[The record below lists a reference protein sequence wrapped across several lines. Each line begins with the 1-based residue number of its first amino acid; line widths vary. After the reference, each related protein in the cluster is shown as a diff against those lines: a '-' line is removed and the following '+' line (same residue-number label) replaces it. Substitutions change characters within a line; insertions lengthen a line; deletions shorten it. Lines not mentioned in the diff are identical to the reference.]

1 MKQLFQNIQLFKIA
15 KLAFATGIGQ
25 FITYATAPLLSRL
38 FTSQDFAEFGLFYS
52 LIITLAVAA
61 TLRIEYLIPSSKT
74 TEEAIDFAQHA
85 NHTLWKFTG
94 GLAVFVVLFYLA
106 IGQLNL
112 FVTLIPLGVVAVA
125 QPQIFN
131 LLSTKLERY
140 NLNVSYRILTNIGVN
155 GLSIL
160 FGYFYMG
167 SNGLILGFLIGQFV
181 SLFFLRFGIGA
192 KRVGKEISNWKEK
205 WLTLKTH
212 AAFNTT
218 QGIIETL
225 QLSGTI
231 WLLNILFGGQE
242 AGWYF
247 MTWKLI
253 QAPVTLVSNTVFQV
267 QFNKASELHHEKQSY
282 QHLILKTAGL
292 LFIMSFVFAICIFI
306 WGPELFAWFFG
317 ADWTMSG
324 IFARYLSIYFV
335 FNFCVSPFSF
345 VAILEEKQKT
355 ALVFTLFDLVVKLGT
370 LLYGVYVRS
379 IDIALIGYSIGSALV
394 LLIQFGWYLYLSK
407 PRR

>member
-1 MKQLFQNIQLFKIA
+1 MKQFFQNLQLFKIA
-15 KLAFATGIGQ
+15 KLAVATGIGQ
-25 FITYATAPLLSRL
+25 MITYASAPLLSRL

-52 LIITLAVAA
+52 LIVTLAVAS

-85 NHTLWKFTG
+85 NFTLWKFTG
-94 GLAVFVVLFYLA
+94 VLAVFVVLFYLA

-140 NLNVSYRILTNIGVN
+140 NLNVSYRIITNIGVN

-160 FGYFYMG
+160 FGYYYMG
-167 SNGLILGFLIGQFV
+167 SNGLILGFLLGQFI

-192 KRVGKEISNWKEK
+192 KRVGEDVSNWKEK
-205 WLTLKTH
+205 WLILKTH
-212 AAFNTT
+212 SIFNTT

-267 QFNKASELHHEKQSY
+267 QFNKASELHHAKHSY
-282 QHLILKTAGL
+282 QNLILKTAGL
-292 LFIMSFVFAICIFI
+292 LFGLSTAFAICLFI

-317 ADWTMSG
+317 KDWTMSG
-324 IFARYLSIYFV
+324 VFARYLAIYFV
-335 FNFCVSPFSF
+335 FNFTVSPFSF
-345 VAILEEKQKT
+345 VAILEDKQKT
-355 ALVFTLFDLVVKLGT
+355 ALALTLFDLTIKLGT
-370 LLYGVYVRS
+370 LLYGVHSKS
-379 IDIALIGYSIGSALV
+379 IDVALIGYSIGSAVV
-394 LLIQFGWYLYLSK
+394 LMIQFGWYLFLSK